1 MLGESGNILGVL
13 CGSTWRIV
21 KNGFETSA
29 AGELHAGLAL
39 LEYKVLLQLD
49 MH

>member
-13 CGSTWRIV
+13 CGSSWRIV
-21 KNGFETSA
+21 KQKGFETS

-39 LEYKVLLQLD
+39 LEAMVLLQLD
-49 MH
+49 VH

>member
-1 MLGESGNILGVL
+1 M
-13 CGSTWRIV
+13 

-39 LEYKVLLQLD
+39 LEDKVLLQLD
-49 MH
+49 VH